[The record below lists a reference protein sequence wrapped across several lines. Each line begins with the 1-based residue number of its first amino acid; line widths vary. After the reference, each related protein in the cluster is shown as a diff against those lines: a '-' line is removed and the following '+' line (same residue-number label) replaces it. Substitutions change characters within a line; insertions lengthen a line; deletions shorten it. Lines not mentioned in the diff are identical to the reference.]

1 MLVRVE
7 EPMRVAPGGHVIDLK
22 AGDTID
28 GALADYL
35 VNTRCNV
42 TVLDDAAA
50 EDNGDGDGDGDG
62 ALTATLAASAEMSP
76 DADPAD
82 KPKPRTRA
90 TKTAK

>member
-22 AGDTID
+22 TGDTTD
-28 GALADYL
+28 GALAEYL

-50 EDNGDGDGDGDG
+50 EDNSDGDG